1 MKKRYS
7 LFSLL
12 YGKVILPLIG
22 FALFGACRQDGSPS
36 FTQVNDLMLND
47 SSYFETRGLNYFVFS
62 NKYDA
67 MFDDSKISAVEII
80 HHGLRT
86 ATNGDVRL
94 NPTPGQWDKLPVFIN
109 RTVDKAAKRIDVSLE
124 YPQYAFAYTLTGE
137 ARDGGFY
144 LSVSADKVL
153 PDSLVGVAGLNME
166 FFPPV
171 FFVFKVSLVTNVGK

>member
-1 MKKRYS
+1 
-7 LFSLL
+7 
-12 YGKVILPLIG
+12 
-22 FALFGACRQDGSPS
+22 
-36 FTQVNDLMLND
+36 MLND

-124 YPQYAFAYTLTGE
+124 YPSMPLHI
-137 ARDGGFY
+137 R
-144 LSVSADKVL
+144 
-153 PDSLVGVAGLNME
+153 
-166 FFPPV
+166 
-171 FFVFKVSLVTNVGK
+171 